1 MEAAESATVLVACV
15 TAVQEN
21 ILRSHVPVDEAERV
35 DGLQG
40 LHNQLGMLANL
51 AFGEQIEFLVL
62 HDLYQ
67 VALVPEG
74 PDDVDEVPI
83 NNVLEHRDNVFLFEV
98 LQMALQG
105 KLHQLLVDGL

>member
-1 MEAAESATVLVACV
+1 M
-15 TAVQEN
+15 TAVHKN

-40 LHNQLGMLANL
+40 FHNQLGMLANL
-51 AFGEQIEFLVL
+51 AFGKQIKFLVL
-62 HDLYQ
+62 HGLYQ
-67 VALVPEG
+67 VALVPER

-83 NNVLEHRDNVFLFEV
+83 DNVLEHRDHAFLFEV

-105 KLHQLLVDGL
+105 KLHQLLVQGL